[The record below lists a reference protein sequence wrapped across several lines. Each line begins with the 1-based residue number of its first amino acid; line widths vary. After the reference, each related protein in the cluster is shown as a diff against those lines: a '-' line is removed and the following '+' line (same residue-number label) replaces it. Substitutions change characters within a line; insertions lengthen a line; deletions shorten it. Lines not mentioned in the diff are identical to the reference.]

1 MIEYDEADAAA
12 ERSYGAALR
21 PLILGATGFFACVAI
36 CLAIS
41 HSATTEH
48 DGISYFSV
56 HATTLPVILLGYLL
70 VITGMLAAVRRLPDH
85 ELGNRLALPM
95 RCMPILFVA
104 LLCTPFNKGT
114 LLNWTH
120 MTVGVALAV
129 AQGVATIWLCSV
141 LPAIRVLAAAGL
153 ELVGGV
159 ICALSLPDSTFN
171 FLLQGEL
178 LFNLGFCL
186 CLIAVVHDAAS
197 TAPTSEVVAW
207 TDW

>member
-1 MIEYDEADAAA
+1 VIEFEGADASI
-12 ERSYGAALR
+12 ERSYAAALR
-21 PLILGATGFFACVAI
+21 PLLIGSTGFFASVAI

-56 HATTLPVILLGYLL
+56 RSTTLPVILVGYLC
-70 VITGMLAAVRRLPDH
+70 VITGMLAAARRFPEED
-85 ELGNRLALPM
+85 LGNRLALPM
-95 RCMPILFVA
+95 RCMPVLFVA

-114 LLNWTH
+114 FLNWTH
-120 MTVGVALAV
+120 MTVGVMLAIS
-129 AQGVATIWLCSV
+129 QGIVTIWLCSV
-141 LPAIRVLAAAGL
+141 LPAFRVLAAAGL

-159 ICALSLPDSTFN
+159 VCALSLPGTSFN

-186 CLIAVVHDAAS
+186 CLIAVVHDAAA
-197 TAPTSEVVAW
+197 APPANDVVAW
-207 TDW
+207 TKW